1 MIMRFFFETINLHM
15 LSLPVP
21 LIIFRI
27 VLNHP
32 IYIYICFDL
41 RDPVT
46 FLFSSIHFY
55 YLHL

>member
-27 VLNHP
+27 ILNHP
-32 IYIYICFDL
+32 IYICFDL

>member
-21 LIIFRI
+21 NYFQDY
-27 VLNHP
+27 P
-32 IYIYICFDL
+32 QSSYIYIYICFDL

-46 FLFSSIHFY
+46 FQFSSIHFY